1 MARAIPSPPP
11 VRYGHTVA
19 VALLAALATTLGAC
33 GGDVTHDDD
42 EGRGAGGG
50 SAAAPAATGGSAVLD
65 PDDLTCGEW
74 LAEALRVA
82 QVRCGWDGISFTGY
96 AEDRRLDPG
105 LAADVCLPNLED
117 KDCEAPDPEFIAD
130 ACELAC
136 AR

>member
-1 MARAIPSPPP
+1 
-11 VRYGHTVA
+11 VVA
-19 VALLAALATTLGAC
+19 AALLAALATTLGAC

-42 EGRGAGGG
+42 EVRGGGGG
-50 SAAAPAATGGSAVLD
+50 SAATPAATGSGAVLD
-65 PDDLTCGEW
+65 PNDLTCGDW

-82 QVRCGWDGISFTGY
+82 QARCGWDGISFTGY
-96 AEDRRLDPG
+96 AENRRLDPG
-105 LAADVCLPNLED
+105 LAASVCLPNLQE